1 MEREGFKIFKDCMK
15 EILKKIS
22 SKVKEPL
29 LIQMR
34 MVTFSRDLSQE
45 I

>member
-1 MEREGFKIFKDCMK
+1 MEKEGFKIFKDCMK
-15 EILKKIS
+15 DISKKIS